1 MMTKHLPC
9 EALKKI
15 RRMAGAEEMKAFAE
29 RLASAAS
36 NRSHLLQH
44 FTPPN
49 VLLLANEGAGV
60 THCLSLLTELMHELL
75 PVGTFIGEEDMFEW
89 CIEDDD
95 ASFKRLLLRIRQAG
109 GFYGQF
115 RGVIGL
121 DMRPMLADMSTLP
134 ELRRLMTFVREQ
146 QEIVFVFIAPQNMK
160 PDLRKALEAE
170 LMANTIIET
179 IELRMPGK
187 EAAATYMLDHLHQR
201 GFVSGGDI
209 DEAVQ
214 NAAAQVI
221 ASGRFAGF
229 RSLDAA
235 VGEVVWRKAAQ
246 GGKSITLSASDFNGL
261 AGRILKTN
269 TSRHTS
275 NQRKIGFGQ
284 NR

>member
-1 MMTKHLPC
+1 MKKNPPC

-15 RRMAGAEEMKAFAE
+15 RRMTGAEEMKAFAE

-36 NRSHLLQH
+36 NRSHLLKR

-49 VLLLANEGAGV
+49 LLLLANEGAGV
-60 THCLSLLTELMHELL
+60 THCLSLLTELLHELF
-75 PVGTFIGEEDMFEW
+75 PVGTFIGEEDLFEW

-95 ASFKRLLLRIRQAG
+95 ASFKQLLLRIRQAG

-115 RGVIGL
+115 RGVVGL
-121 DMRPMLADMSTLP
+121 DMRLVLAEKTALP

-146 QEIVFVFIAPQNMK
+146 QEIVFVFVAPQNMK
-160 PDLRKALEAE
+160 PSLRKDLEEE

-179 IELRMPGK
+179 IELCMPDK
-187 EAAATYMLDHLHQR
+187 KAAASYMLDQLHQR
-201 GFVSGGDI
+201 GFVSGSDI
-209 DEAVQ
+209 DEAAQ

-221 ASGRFAGF
+221 ASGKFAGF
-229 RSLDAA
+229 RSLDTA
-235 VGEVVWRKAAQ
+235 VGEVVWRKVAQ
-246 GGKSITLSASDFNGL
+246 GGENIMLSARDFNGL
-261 AGRILKTN
+261 TCRILEAN
-269 TSRHTS
+269 TSKHTS